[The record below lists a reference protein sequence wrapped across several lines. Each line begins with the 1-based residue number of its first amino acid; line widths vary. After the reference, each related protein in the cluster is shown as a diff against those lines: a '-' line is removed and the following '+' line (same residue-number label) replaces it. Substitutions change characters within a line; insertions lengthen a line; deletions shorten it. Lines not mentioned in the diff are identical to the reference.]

1 METINKYESV
11 FLESPRD
18 ESGILLNRCF
28 DIVNNKLVP
37 FAVNPNHID
46 AFIPYLKSML
56 RILKT
61 FLMNYTHGLGV
72 SALLMIGLNRALTS

>member
-46 AFIPYLKSML
+46 AFHTLSEIHAQDPKN
-56 RILKT
+56 
-61 FLMNYTHGLGV
+61 FPN
-72 SALLMIGLNRALTS
+72 